1 MRVTA
6 VQLATASAHAA
17 TLNEAAARLVCL
29 EKLGLIMTAG
39 AVILNRKAAP
49 FLFVRPL
56 HKSRRVVIVRVK
68 RATVCCFLAMHWA
81 VANSGCHLAAHSI
94 AKDMGPPLGVFPITV
109 IV

>member
-39 AVILNRKAAP
+39 AVILNRKQHPSFSLAITQVTAGRNCP
-49 FLFVRPL
+49 CKEGDRVLFFGN
-56 HKSRRVVIVRVK
+56 
-68 RATVCCFLAMHWA
+68 A
-81 VANSGCHLAAHSI
+81 
-94 AKDMGPPLGVFPITV
+94 LGGG
-109 IV
+109 

>member
-39 AVILNRKAAP
+39 AVILNRKQHAS
-49 FLFVRPL
+49 F
-56 HKSRRVVIVRVK
+56 S
-68 RATVCCFLAMHWA
+68 
-81 VANSGCHLAAHSI
+81 
-94 AKDMGPPLGVFPITV
+94 LGH
-109 IV
+109 